1 VAWLSGSRDPA
12 GGARPPD
19 LRCPALKELLGSLR
33 PGARHTVLDLGPPLA
48 ANLQFLSAL
57 SCRVRI
63 ADLHRSLSVESVE
76 SRRPEAMGA
85 LLDRL
90 LPLAP
95 GERFDALLA
104 WDVFDYM
111 RTDQVSALM
120 RRLAPA
126 CPPET
131 PALVLASTGRTIPAR
146 PLRYRILDPE
156 SLLCE
161 GSPEPTRA
169 GPRYTQP
176 DFRRMMAGFSIRRS
190 VLLRSGLHEYL
201 FVRDA
206 GEEPVKAVEAGAPRG
221 AASRAP
227 WFRRGP
233 V

>member
-1 VAWLSGSRDPA
+1 MTLFSGLRDPSD
-12 GGARPPD
+12 GPRPPG
-19 LRCPALKELLGSLR
+19 LRCQALKELLGVLR
-33 PGARHTVLDLGPPLA
+33 PGARHAVLDLGPPLA
-48 ANLQFLSAL
+48 ANVQYLAAL

-63 ADLHRSLSVESVE
+63 ADLHRSLSLESVE
-76 SRRPEAMGA
+76 SRRPEAVGA

-111 RTDQVSALM
+111 RPDQVAALM
-120 RRLAPA
+120 GRLAPA

-131 PALVLASTGRTIPAR
+131 PVLVLASTGRTIPAT

-156 SLLCE
+156 NLACE
-161 GSPEPTRA
+161 GPAEPTRQC
-169 GPRYTQP
+169 PRYTQP

-190 VLLRSGLHEYL
+190 ILMRSGLHEYL

-206 GEEPVKAVEAGAPRG
+206 GDEDAASAGAGAARG
-221 AASRAP
+221 ASRAP